1 MEIALI
7 ENGNIINIGDYRD
20 VFPNTSFTSDGP
32 TNEFLLENN
41 AKQLNRFKPFDR
53 LTEYLATVT
62 PYIEGDW
69 VYVVAVQALTPEE
82 IQAQK
87 DSAMAQI
94 RAARNQLLAQ
104 SDWTQ
109 LSDTPVATKETWAG
123 YRQTLRDL
131 PATILEPR
139 TFTEWPHDP
148 NWVATEI

>member
-7 ENGNIINIGDYRD
+7 ENGNIINIGDYHN

-32 TNEFLLENN
+32 TDQFLLENN
-41 AKQLNRFKPFDR
+41 AKRLNRFKPFDR

-69 VYVVAVQALTPEE
+69 VYTVVVEPLTTKE

-94 RAARNQLLAQ
+94 RATRNQLLAQ

-109 LSDTPVATKETWAG
+109 LSDTPDTIKTAWAG

-131 PATILEPR
+131 PATIPEPR

-148 NWVATEI
+148 NWVAAEI